1 MDTVSSYVSFCVD
14 SIIPAKTVTIFP
26 NNKPW
31 ITKELKEILNKKKM
45 IFFTG
50 SESEKKEVNK
60 EVKRAMKAAKLKYK
74 NKVEDKIHTGKPPLS
89 MAGPKNL

>member
-1 MDTVSSYVSFCVD
+1 MD

-31 ITKELKEILNKKKM
+31 VTKELKEILNKKR

-60 EVKRAMKAAKLKYK
+60 EVKRAIKAAKLKYK
-74 NKVEDKIHTGKPPLS
+74 NKVEEKFTQGNLRSAWQGLKT
-89 MAGPKNL
+89 MAAVNIATTC